1 MNPNPSP
8 RPSLHT
14 VRAPSGTPQA
24 KAGLRAVFE
33 AEEAKLLRY
42 AFGLVG
48 RREIAEEIVQDAFL
62 QLHEHWDDVRE
73 PVPWLYRSVRNRS
86 ANHRRDHRL
95 EVIGEAPAEP
105 ASTREAPDEALRK
118 LEAEGHLRLLV
129 AELDVS
135 DQELLRLKYIE
146 DLKYREISDRTGLSV
161 GNVGYRLH
169 HILKLLA
176 GKLHQLGIDSVN

>member
-1 MNPNPSP
+1 
-8 RPSLHT
+8 L
-14 VRAPSGTPQA
+14 
-24 KAGLRAVFE
+24 LAVFE

-95 EVIGEAPAEP
+95 EVIGEVPTEP
-105 ASTREAPDEALRK
+105 ATTREAPDEALRK

-129 AELDVS
+129 AELDEP
-135 DQELLRLKYIE
+135 DQELIRLKYNE
-146 DLKYREISDRTGLSV
+146 DLKYREISERTGLSV